1 MYKTLCIIFT
11 TVVLSACAI
20 QPLEVMNTTC
30 RVVSEQQRVVDTLL
44 KEKQE
49 LLVKNPGNMTLDK
62 EVLGLTKTRAYLST
76 IAGYC
81 SIPEAGDK

>member
-1 MYKTLCIIFT
+1 MYKSLCIIFT

-20 QPLEVMNTTC
+20 QPLEIMNTTC
-30 RVVSEQQRVVDTLL
+30 RVVSEQQRVVETML

-49 LLVKNPGNMTLDK
+49 LLVENPGNMTLDK
-62 EVLGLTKTRAYLST
+62 EVFGLTKTRAYLST

-81 SIPEAGDK
+81 SIPEAGVK